1 MTDAEF
7 IKNLKGAV
15 NRDAAALEK
24 IYSAYFKK
32 LFGTALFV
40 LRDRD
45 DAYDAATDVILK
57 LCDYSGAPAAIRN
70 HTAFLAAMARNRALD
85 ILRRKN
91 RSLSLCEEAVPIG
104 DCPSDCLWLED
115 ICAVLSEE
123 ERDVF
128 VRRAL
133 WGCRL
138 KDIAKECGVPYIRV
152 KRLYASVKEKVKK
165 LYGRG

>member
-1 MTDAEF
+1 M
-7 IKNLKGAV
+7 
-15 NRDAAALEK
+15 
-24 IYSAYFKK
+24 
-32 LFGTALFV
+32 
-40 LRDRD
+40 
-45 DAYDAATDVILK
+45 ILK

-91 RSLSLCEEAVPIG
+91 RSLSLCEEAVPIA